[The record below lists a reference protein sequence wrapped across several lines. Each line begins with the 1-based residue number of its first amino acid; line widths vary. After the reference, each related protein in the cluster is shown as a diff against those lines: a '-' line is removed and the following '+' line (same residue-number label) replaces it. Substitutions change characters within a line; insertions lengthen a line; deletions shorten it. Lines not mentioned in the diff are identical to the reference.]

1 MTLGGPT
8 ITPNTVGFLLSQ
20 AWSGIRRNGLLTLAS
35 VSNITVSLAILG
47 GMFLVA
53 VNLERMARLEAE
65 KAVITVELKDDAKD
79 PEVEAAVWQDPR
91 VGDVEYVSKEDSLR
105 RIFERYVANPKA
117 VTLIGGNPLPDSLRV
132 KPASPREIKPL
143 AASLEKLKG
152 VQKARYGQQVV
163 EKIMM
168 LARSVQISGAILLVL
183 MAFGMMLIV
192 NATIRLTVY
201 ARRREIRIMQLV
213 GATNGFIRMPFIC
226 EGLFHGLL
234 GGIFAAAVCLLA
246 YLEIVRYVDMHLSFI
261 DLLYGTR
268 LLVAFGLAMVAV
280 GALVG
285 GTGSAVSLRRYLRL
299 A

>member
-1 MTLGGPT
+1 
-8 ITPNTVGFLLSQ
+8 
-20 AWSGIRRNGLLTLAS
+20 
-35 VSNITVSLAILG
+35 
-47 GMFLVA
+47 
-53 VNLERMARLEAE
+53 
-65 KAVITVELKDDAKD
+65 
-79 PEVEAAVWQDPR
+79 
-91 VGDVEYVSKEDSLR
+91 
-105 RIFERYVANPKA
+105 
-117 VTLIGGNPLPDSLRV
+117 
-132 KPASPREIKPL
+132 
-143 AASLEKLKG
+143 
-152 VQKARYGQQVV
+152 
-163 EKIMM
+163 
-168 LARSVQISGAILLVL
+168 
-183 MAFGMMLIV
+183 MLIV